1 MKAATAVTVFVN
13 DVCTLC
19 DYLKKFKRTKNLLTV
34 ESECMTD
41 SPGDKFIQ
49 EQPLKA
55 LNVREAMNQQF
66 NMTTVRPCVLMY
78 CNCYITACA

>member
-1 MKAATAVTVFVN
+1 
-13 DVCTLC
+13 
-19 DYLKKFKRTKNLLTV
+19 
-34 ESECMTD
+34 MTD

-55 LNVREAMNQQF
+55 LNVRKAMNQQF

-78 CNCYITACA
+78 CNCYITACARHSAPLVFLTSTKKSLDFLTLIMQLYI